1 VGKDVASGS
10 WRTHECVQRSHLCER
25 VFSRR
30 NRAALT
36 GVKTK
41 RIMLISTARI
51 QAWLAAP
58 FLLIALDTACSKAPH
73 LTEYD
78 EHANSQA
85 RSAPLVV
92 VGVADSDIP
101 IGRPVPSRHDP
112 DYPMQLHR
120 VKVRIENILKG
131 SAGERTISVYYFEF
145 AGGFDGPRPLGFGRQ
160 PSRRIL
166 WLRKDGR
173 SFRMA
178 CDGWDGCTELVTSGA
193 HTQYSA
199 DPQQPLNRALTDILL
214 TRGEGE
220 VSDLQFASQIQ
231 WSIFDQ
237 GIQDYV
243 IEKLRHLALTEVSE
257 IKISACQQLWI
268 YTQDRI
274 DDRLRERAQDSL
286 DAASCICGPKPG
298 VMSLCQ

>member
-1 VGKDVASGS
+1 
-10 WRTHECVQRSHLCER
+10 
-25 VFSRR
+25 
-30 NRAALT
+30 
-36 GVKTK
+36 
-41 RIMLISTARI
+41 MLISTSRM
-51 QAWLAAP
+51 QAWLVP
-58 FLLIALDTACSKAPH
+58 FLPIALDTGCSRTPR

-78 EHANSQA
+78 EQSNSRA

-92 VGVADSDIP
+92 IGLADSDVP

-120 VKVRIENILKG
+120 VKVRIENILRG
-131 SAGERTISVYYFEF
+131 SLGEPTISVYYFEF
-145 AGGFDGPRPLGFGRQ
+145 GGGFDGPWPLGFGRE

-166 WLRKDGR
+166 WLRRDGG

-178 CDGWDGCTELVTSGA
+178 CDGWDGCTMFVNSGS
-193 HTQYSA
+193 HPRYRA
-199 DPQQPLNRALTDILL
+199 DPQQPLSQALADILL

-220 VSDLQFASQIQ
+220 INGLQFASQIQ
-231 WSIFDQ
+231 RGVPDQ
-237 GIQDYV
+237 RIQGYV
-243 IEKLRHLALTEVSE
+243 IEKLRRLALTEVSE
-257 IKISACQQLWI
+257 IKRSACQQLWI

-286 DAASCICGPKPG
+286 DAASCICGPKQG